1 MCLND
6 LFEAVPLLQKEQ
18 DNNVEMF
25 NNIENEFYELQTKV
39 FSLYEENDIVKK
51 RFEEN
56 EEKFKDIDIKMQDFN
71 VIDMLKG
78 NAGEGGDMNV
88 TLGLI
93 SNLEKKVNA
102 KIKLLEEKDYYINLL
117 VKIFVNILKII
128 SFIQL
133 K

>member
-1 MCLND
+1 MN
-6 LFEAVPLLQKEQ
+6 QKEQ

-39 FSLYEENDIVKK
+39 FSLYEENDVVKK

-71 VIDMLKG
+71 VIDMLKA

-88 TLGLI
+88 TLGLW
-93 SNLEKKVNA
+93 V
-102 KIKLLEEKDYYINLL
+102 
-117 VKIFVNILKII
+117 
-128 SFIQL
+128 
-133 K
+133 